1 MYKVFMNLDDVIK
14 AKWEEQIPF
23 RRRFA
28 KNVNYAR
35 SLPAKRRKE
44 LYQQWRV
51 QYGDV
56 AARQMAKYTE
66 ALLKGYVVEDGRRT
80 LITGKPINQWL

>member
-1 MYKVFMNLDDVIK
+1 MTLDKTIK
-14 AKWEEQIPF
+14 QIWDEQIPF
-23 RRRFA
+23 KKRFA

-35 SLPAKRRKE
+35 SLPPKRRKE

-66 ALLKGYVVEDGRRT
+66 ALIKGFVIEDGRRV
-80 LITGKPINQWL
+80 LITGKAINQWL